1 MIKYIGSKRK
11 LLDGITQVVQA
22 CPGVRTVLDLFSGTS
37 RVGMA
42 LKREGYAVYANDYL
56 SFAHCLATCYLQA
69 DKEDWWEK
77 GAALVEELRG
87 VPPRDGYFTE
97 TFCRKSRFLQPKNGA
112 RVDGI
117 RERIEEMGLEPE
129 LRAIALTS
137 LMEAA
142 DRVDS
147 TTGVHMAY
155 LKKWAP
161 RAKNDLELRMPE
173 LIERSPFGPCRAYC
187 LDAVEGAGIPVDLA
201 YLDPPYNQH
210 SYLGNYHIWESLV
223 RWDKP
228 PVYGVACKREDCR
241 SRKSLFNSKPRAL
254 KALQEVVNKL
264 RATYLVLSFN
274 DEGYM
279 DRESLEELLACR
291 GEVLVFEKEHRRYVG
306 AQIGIHD
313 LQGRKV
319 GTVGSLKNRELLYV
333 CMPSSQVRSFV
344 SRFNALGASGFRVS
358 PRSR

>member
-1 MIKYIGSKRK
+1 MIKYIGSKRQ
-11 LLDGITQVVQA
+11 LVEGIVQVIQA
-22 CPGVRTVLDLFSGTS
+22 CRGVNTVLDLFSGTS
-37 RVGMA
+37 RVGVA
-42 LKREGYAVYANDYL
+42 LKEAGFAVHANDHL
-56 SFAHCLATCYLQA
+56 AFAHCIATCYLQA
-69 DKEDWWEK
+69 DRERWWEK
-77 GAALVEELRG
+77 GLALIEELRE
-87 VPPRDGYFTE
+87 VAPVEGYFTE
-97 TFCRKSRFLQPKNGA
+97 TFCKKSRFLQPKNGA

-117 RERIEEMGLEPE
+117 RERIEQLDLEPE
-129 LRAIALTS
+129 LKAIALTS

-161 RAKNDLELRMPE
+161 RASNDLDLRMPG
-173 LIERSPFGPCRAYC
+173 LLPRAKAGPSFSHC
-187 LDAVEGAGIPVDLA
+187 LDATQAAGLEVDLA

-241 SRKSLFNSKPRAL
+241 TRKSLFNSKPRAFH
-254 KALQEVVNKL
+254 ALEEVVREL
-264 RATYLVLSFN
+264 RSCFLVLSFN
-274 DEGYM
+274 DEGYI
-279 DRESLEELLACR
+279 DRSSMESLLASR

-313 LQGRKV
+313 QQGKKV

-333 CMPSSQVRSFV
+333 SMP
-344 SRFNALGASGFRVS
+344 LGEVDAFLGRLSASVASGFRVS